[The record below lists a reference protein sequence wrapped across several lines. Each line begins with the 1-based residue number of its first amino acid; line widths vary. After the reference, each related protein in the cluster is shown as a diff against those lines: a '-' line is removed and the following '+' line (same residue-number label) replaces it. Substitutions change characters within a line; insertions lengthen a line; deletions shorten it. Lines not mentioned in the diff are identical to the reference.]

1 MCQGEQPDLNQLAED
16 YEGRVVFA
24 GVSNNDTVEDGRGY
38 VEEFGV
44 PYAMGHAPEV
54 WAAYD
59 DPVRPSTIVID
70 AAGDIATVVTG
81 PVSLEGMRQILDQ
94 VT

>member
-1 MCQGEQPDLNQLAED
+1 LAEE
-16 YEGRVVFA
+16 YEDQAVFA
-24 GVSNNDTVEDGRGY
+24 GVSNNDTVEDGMGY

-70 AAGDIATVVTG
+70 TDGNIATIVTG
-81 PVSLEGMRQILDQ
+81 PISYEGMKRILDQ

>member
-1 MCQGEQPDLNQLAED
+1 LAEE
-16 YEGRVVFA
+16 YEDRAVFA

-44 PYAMGHAPEV
+44 EYAMGNAPEV
-54 WAAYD
+54 WTAFD

-70 AAGDIATVVTG
+70 ANGNIATVVSG

>member
-1 MCQGEQPDLNQLAED
+1 MAEE
-16 YEGRVVFA
+16 YEDQAIFA
-24 GVSNNDTVEDGRGY
+24 GVSNNDTVEDGMGY

-54 WAAYD
+54 WTTYD

-70 AAGDIATVVTG
+70 AKGNIETVVTG
-81 PVSLEGMRQILDQ
+81 PISYEGMKKILDQ

>member
-1 MCQGEQPDLNQLAED
+1 MAEE
-16 YEGRVVFA
+16 YEGQAVFA
-24 GVSNNDTVEDGRGY
+24 GVSNNDTVEDGMGY
-38 VEEFGV
+38 VEEFRV

-70 AAGDIATVVTG
+70 AKGNTEAVITG
-81 PVSLEGMRQILDQ
+81 PISYEGMKEILDQ